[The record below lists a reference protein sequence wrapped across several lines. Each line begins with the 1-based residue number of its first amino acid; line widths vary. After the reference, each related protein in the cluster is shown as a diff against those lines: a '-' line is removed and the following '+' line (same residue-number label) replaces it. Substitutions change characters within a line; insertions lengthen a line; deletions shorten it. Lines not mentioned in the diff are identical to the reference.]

1 MRGYDLKFKVL
12 SCKYSQLT
20 NAVLPVISIFIH
32 LYSHEKSLVSVF
44 LRLKQEHLCGNSL
57 FCLFHFI
64 IYDFYFAC
72 YYGNTVVDSCSDK
85 LKREKNTNEISFRS
99 FE

>member
-32 LYSHEKSLVSVF
+32 LYSHEKSLVSIF
-44 LRLKQEHLCGNSL
+44 LRLKQEHSWEFFILPIP
-57 FCLFHFI
+57 FHH
-64 IYDFYFAC
+64 
-72 YYGNTVVDSCSDK
+72 
-85 LKREKNTNEISFRS
+85 L
-99 FE
+99 